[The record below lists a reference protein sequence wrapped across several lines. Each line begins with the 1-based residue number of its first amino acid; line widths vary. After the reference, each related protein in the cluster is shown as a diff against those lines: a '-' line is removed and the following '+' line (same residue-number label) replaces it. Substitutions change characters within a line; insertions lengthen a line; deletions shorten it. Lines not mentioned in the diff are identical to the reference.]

1 MNTENSIIKIEQDDV
16 LENLDSLMEN
26 SKLFTATEEI
36 KNLNVFI
43 FYIENGKVDNYK
55 KYEVKINRNT
65 LKKKEMMALIL
76 NNNKYYSKKYDLIGI
91 YQYNFNLKSEDLKPF
106 FKNRNQYN
114 FVKSYKKLQEIKYGP
129 CMELFQENNHLFLLF
144 NTASPVILSQPKEN
158 KEESLATKTPVEN
171 KSSSVEQEID
181 KINIKKSDSTKKT
194 LKRVRFSDT
203 HNNNNKS
210 LKKTI

>member
-1 MNTENSIIKIEQDDV
+1 
-16 LENLDSLMEN
+16 
-26 SKLFTATEEI
+26 
-36 KNLNVFI
+36 
-43 FYIENGKVDNYK
+43 
-55 KYEVKINRNT
+55 
-65 LKKKEMMALIL
+65 MALIL

-91 YQYNFNLKSEDLKPF
+91 YQYNFNLNSEDLKPF

-144 NTASPVILSQPKEN
+144 NTASPVIPSQPKEQQ
-158 KEESLATKTPVEN
+158 EESLATKTPVEN
-171 KSSSVEQEID
+171 KSLAVEQEVD

-203 HNNNNKS
+203 NNNNNKS